1 MTQARAEP
9 TESSKAPEIESSVSD
24 NLGEVEK
31 VGTAV
36 LSDNPGG
43 ATQTVDAVDGKSE
56 DMDSTEPIT
65 EEIKTAAY
73 DLGGKENIPLV
84 NMADKIQVDKP
95 IDESVPFTTEEEPE
109 KKLENEGD
117 SGTLPVDGEEK
128 GDTSEEYIE
137 AQEMDEEEIDEEEGE
152 NDYIDELTDEN
163 RMKIQKKIEEMKMQS
178 VDSKDIHSEAKL
190 EGDNDSNQILK
201 NKEETDTEEIDS
213 KIENIEPEDIPY
225 SSEPDTEENP
235 TVQTNAE
242 AAESI
247 EKFTVEPTVNHVETL
262 HSEEILSNNDVN
274 DVPTDTPSTFL
285 DNNPD
290 IKEQESASLNTI
302 DVNQNKEQEVANVEK
317 NLEEVIEKKEH
328 AQLEISDPLVPVE
341 NQYDAIKSENE
352 EHIDRSHDQ
361 TNNQVLEQNAG
372 KTDNVNSQH
381 DHTQTHDHHG
391 HEHNHNH
398 HAHVQSNDHHGHGHS
413 HNHHGHGHSHN
424 HHEHGH
430 SHDHDHSH
438 GIGHLGKGVKERVP
452 EDIPSTYKP
461 AQQKFELPLSAQF
474 GTPPPS
480 DYTTL
485 PPPAQP
491 YQDKILAENIIQ
503 EAVNSDLLEPPA
515 NVNSLKDIGN
525 TTPASDVTNQEP
537 VIVDGEET
545 FEPEINQTPSSLD
558 NLNIENYTP
567 PLETTPSPD
576 IDVENTNGKEN
587 YVEESTIHDFDAGYL
602 VTESPH
608 ADIEKTDDVA
618 EESGGFFA
626 SIFSFFSSG
635 PDKALQDAINTP
647 PDMEVKVKGEDPE
660 VGNDNLE
667 AKLNDDDLQTN
678 TNDNDDKLN
687 EQPQN
692 ENEQVMNSGEGS
704 NGMGDVDTVI
714 KDDIHVD
721 PAGKELEATFYEKDD
736 ILVTESPEIIEKLE
750 ENLDITSTDTPI
762 DENINEGISTG
773 DAVQNEQF
781 NQVHQNQETSTEQD
795 GVNPSLESGNL
806 SITENKEDAK
816 EDLQIESFENKDI
829 KDLENLI
836 KADHHTD
843 SSDNLINIYFF

>member
-1 MTQARAEP
+1 M
-9 TESSKAPEIESSVSD
+9 
-24 NLGEVEK
+24 G
-31 VGTAV
+31 
-36 LSDNPGG
+36 
-43 ATQTVDAVDGKSE
+43 
-56 DMDSTEPIT
+56 
-65 EEIKTAAY
+65 
-73 DLGGKENIPLV
+73 
-84 NMADKIQVDKP
+84 QVDKP

-117 SGTLPVDGEEK
+117 SGALPVDGDEKEVEEEE
-128 GDTSEEYIE
+128 DTSEEYIE
-137 AQEMDEEEIDEEEGE
+137 AQGMDEEEIDEEEGE

-213 KIENIEPEDIPY
+213 KIKNIEPEDIPY

-262 HSEEILSNNDVN
+262 HDVN
-274 DVPTDTPSTFL
+274 DVPTDTPSKFL

-290 IKEQESASLNTI
+290 IKEQESASMNTI

-352 EHIDRSHDQ
+352 EHIERSHDQ
-361 TNNQVLEQNAG
+361 TNNQVHEQNAG

-398 HAHVQSNDHHGHGHS
+398 HAHVQSNDHHG
-413 HNHHGHGHSHN
+413 
-424 HHEHGH
+424 HGH

-545 FEPEINQTPSSLD
+545 FEPEIN
-558 NLNIENYTP
+558 
-567 PLETTPSPD
+567 
-576 IDVENTNGKEN
+576 
-587 YVEESTIHDFDAGYL
+587 
-602 VTESPH
+602 
-608 ADIEKTDDVA
+608 
-618 EESGGFFA
+618 
-626 SIFSFFSSG
+626 
-635 PDKALQDAINTP
+635 
-647 PDMEVKVKGEDPE
+647 
-660 VGNDNLE
+660 
-667 AKLNDDDLQTN
+667 
-678 TNDNDDKLN
+678 
-687 EQPQN
+687 
-692 ENEQVMNSGEGS
+692 
-704 NGMGDVDTVI
+704 
-714 KDDIHVD
+714 
-721 PAGKELEATFYEKDD
+721 
-736 ILVTESPEIIEKLE
+736 
-750 ENLDITSTDTPI
+750 
-762 DENINEGISTG
+762 
-773 DAVQNEQF
+773 
-781 NQVHQNQETSTEQD
+781 
-795 GVNPSLESGNL
+795 
-806 SITENKEDAK
+806 
-816 EDLQIESFENKDI
+816 
-829 KDLENLI
+829 
-836 KADHHTD
+836 
-843 SSDNLINIYFF
+843 

>member
-1 MTQARAEP
+1 MTV
-9 TESSKAPEIESSVSD
+9 TK
-24 NLGEVEK
+24 
-31 VGTAV
+31 
-36 LSDNPGG
+36 
-43 ATQTVDAVDGKSE
+43 
-56 DMDSTEPIT
+56 
-65 EEIKTAAY
+65 
-73 DLGGKENIPLV
+73 
-84 NMADKIQVDKP
+84 
-95 IDESVPFTTEEEPE
+95 FCF
-109 KKLENEGD
+109 
-117 SGTLPVDGEEK
+117 
-128 GDTSEEYIE
+128 
-137 AQEMDEEEIDEEEGE
+137 
-152 NDYIDELTDEN
+152 
-163 RMKIQKKIEEMKMQS
+163 RMKIQTKIEEMKMQS
-178 VDSKDIHSEAKL
+178 VDSKDIHSETKL
-190 EGDNDSNQILK
+190 DNDSNQILK
-201 NKEETDTEEIDS
+201 NKEETDTEKINEIPEEIDS
-213 KIENIEPEDIPY
+213 KIKNVEPVDIPY

-274 DVPTDTPSTFL
+274 DVPTDTPSKFL

-317 NLEEVIEKKEH
+317 NLEEVIEKKTRT
-328 AQLEISDPLVPVE
+328 QLEISYPLVPVE
-341 NQYDAIKSENE
+341 NQYDTVKSENE

-361 TNNQVLEQNAG
+361 SNNQVLEQNAG

-398 HAHVQSNDHHGHGHS
+398 HAHVQSNDHHEHGHS
-413 HNHHGHGHSHN
+413 HNHHPHGHTNDHHGHGHSHN
-424 HHEHGH
+424 H
-430 SHDHDHSH
+430 DHSH
-438 GIGHLGKGVKERVP
+438 GIGYLGKGVKERVP

-480 DYTTL
+480 DFTSL

-515 NVNSLKDIGN
+515 NVNSLNDIGN
-525 TTPASDVTNQEP
+525 TTPASDVTNEEP

-545 FEPEINQTPSSLD
+545 FEPEIYQTPSPLD

-576 IDVENTNGKEN
+576 IDVENTNGREN
-587 YVEESTIHDFDAGYL
+587 YVEESTIHDFDAGYM

-608 ADIEKTDDVA
+608 ADIEKTDAVA

-647 PDMEVKVKGEDPE
+647 PDMEVKVKG
-660 VGNDNLE
+660 
-667 AKLNDDDLQTN
+667 
-678 TNDNDDKLN
+678 
-687 EQPQN
+687 
-692 ENEQVMNSGEGS
+692 
-704 NGMGDVDTVI
+704 
-714 KDDIHVD
+714 
-721 PAGKELEATFYEKDD
+721 
-736 ILVTESPEIIEKLE
+736 
-750 ENLDITSTDTPI
+750 
-762 DENINEGISTG
+762 ISTG

-795 GVNPSLESGNL
+795 GVNPSLESDNL

-816 EDLQIESFENKDI
+816 EDLQIESFENNDI

-843 SSDNLINIYFF
+843 SSDNLVPEWLTVFAQDQGFVNSDRIALVGIIAITLLLLHFINTFMDRSTREKPLIKRIAEMDRKLFSATNEVLILRKEMSESEGSTMNSGASAQVVREMELQLEQVRLELETSRQSVQQEAERYNMTISQLEISRQEVSSAQEEAKQSQEMVEELLANQKDKAGAADEKLMEVVQQLQTQLESQKNMLLKYEPKLEERKGKQRTNKAVKTDES